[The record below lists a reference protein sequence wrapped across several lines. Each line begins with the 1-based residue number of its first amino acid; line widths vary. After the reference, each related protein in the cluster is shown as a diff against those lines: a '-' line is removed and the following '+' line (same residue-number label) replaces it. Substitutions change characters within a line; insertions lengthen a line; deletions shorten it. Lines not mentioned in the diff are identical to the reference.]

1 MKNKTLFE
9 KFVAFTSAVHQV
21 TNDMTTEVKSDTITP
36 VQYKILEFITVSSHV
51 TLSEISNCLN
61 ISMPNASR
69 ELRKLY
75 EDKLCEKVL
84 DSNDRRKQFIHLTTK
99 GEQMMQESFQIIETR
114 FNKRMENVSQ
124 EEKEEINQAID
135 LLQKKVFYK

>member
-1 MKNKTLFE
+1 MENKTLFE

-21 TNDMTTEVKSDTITP
+21 TNEMTIEVKSDTITP

-84 DSNDRRKQFIHLTTK
+84 NSNDRRKQFIHLTTK

-135 LLQKKVFYK
+135 LLQKKVFYN

>member
-1 MKNKTLFE
+1 MENKTLFE

-21 TNDMTTEVKSDTITP
+21 TNEMTIEVKSDTITP

-114 FNKRMENVSQ
+114 FNQRMENVSQ

-135 LLQKKVFYK
+135 LLQKKVFYN